1 MGWPQTSLP
10 FSWPYQTTSWTFES
24 TLNNSCLKFQNN
36 FWSRCYP
43 FIIKFWWDWLRAF
56 SHSNHAMLLGKAIHN
71 ASRLKSVMWDRVSH
85 ISYNNPQKVCV
96 REKLFYLKD
105 TIKHPCH
112 EDHFK
117 HKNAR
122 ALTNTSKSTHDCY
135 PKHIM
140 QIHTREH
147 HYIMIHG
154 KNKSPPKFNLTE
166 IVINITWT
174 LM

>member
-56 SHSNHAMLLGKAIHN
+56 SHSNYAMLLGKAIHN
-71 ASRLKSVMWDRVSH
+71 ASRLKSVMWGRVSH
-85 ISYNNPQKVCV
+85 ISYNNPRKVCV
-96 REKLFYLKD
+96 REELFYIKD
-105 TIKHPCH
+105 ITKHPCH

-117 HKNAR
+117 QKMQEPSQTHPNQPMIAIQ
-122 ALTNTSKSTHDCY
+122 NTSCKS
-135 PKHIM
+135 
-140 QIHTREH
+140 IHESIIISWSMEKT
-147 HYIMIHG
+147 
-154 KNKSPPKFNLTE
+154 NLHP
-166 IVINITWT
+166 NST
-174 LM
+174 LLKLW